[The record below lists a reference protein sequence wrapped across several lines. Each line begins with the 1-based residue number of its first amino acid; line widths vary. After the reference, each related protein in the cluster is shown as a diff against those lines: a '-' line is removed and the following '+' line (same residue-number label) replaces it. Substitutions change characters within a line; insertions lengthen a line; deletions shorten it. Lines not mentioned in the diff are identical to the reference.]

1 KGSYGSVYKARDLK
15 TSEMVA
21 IKVISLSEGEEGYEE
36 IRGEIEML
44 QQCSHPNVVRYLGSY
59 QGEEYLWIV
68 MEYCGGGSVA
78 DLMNVT
84 DEPLE
89 ECQIAYICKEALK
102 GLSYL
107 HSIFKVHRDIKGG
120 NILLT
125 EQGEV
130 KLGDFGVAAQ
140 LTRTMSK
147 RNTFIGT
154 PHWMA
159 PEVIQESRYD
169 GKVDVWALGVSAIE
183 MAEGLPPRSNVHPM
197 RVLFM
202 ISIEPAPMLE
212 DKEKWSL
219 VFHDFIAKCL
229 TKDPRIRPT
238 ASELLKHKFIEKCK
252 SGASAMVPKLE
263 KAKINRAAMAL
274 EAEHVSET
282 IPGYG
287 TLGPRVNEDFGDTV
301 PSKPHQVPNG
311 VPAVGGTVKA
321 GGLEEAEEGDF
332 GSVIIH
338 GGVDIHKTA
347 AKTLLP
353 AIKDPSQASAR
364 GQRLSMADPGED
376 SVSPWLTRKVGASA
390 DTFRAVE
397 SPSTEPKA
405 QAMGSNG
412 TVIGGTTKNEGV
424 NRKALDKLWSIY
436 AAGNTVPI
444 PFLRATDISPIAL
457 LSENV
462 LGSQHLDNVGNVAVE
477 ALQELFTSD
486 AQSKKGRRQN
496 ELPLPPSVYQR
507 LTSSPTLMNLAQA
520 LSYHKMCYEEM
531 PLQELQATQEQQTI
545 QNLCD
550 TLRTILRKS
559 HKVLGIAPVAII
571 DRQLPFKYTVTSR
584 STDVM
589 VNIPPAL
596 AVDSAANVLA
606 EWNAIYDAYN
616 EMTCLMLSIGVE
628 KFDLIQ
634 TFRACKQEEGKPVAE
649 YAIKMKG
656 YLDQLEPLGYVLPQ
670 DLSVDLILNGLTK
683 DFSGFV
689 RNYNMHNMGKTI
701 GELHT
706 MLIEYEKAKGNGKA
720 NGKGKDKQVY
730 IPKPKNPKPTFKEH
744 PTKDDTCHHYKEVG
758 HWKRNCHVY
767 LAELLK
773 KKKQVGTASSSGIFI
788 IELFLFL
795 ISPRCM
801 TLVVVLTFVS
811 QNKVLDEQ
819 KKMEQGALYL
829 YVGNG
834 VRAQVKAIGIF
845 DLVLPNG
852 LVICLDNCHYA
863 PTITRGVVSVHRLI
877 ENGFV
882 QCFMDYGISI
892 SKNDVLYFNG
902 IPRDGIYEI
911 DMHNFVPNVNS
922 IYNLTPRYTPQH
934 NDMSEKRNRTLDMV
948 RSIMNLITLSLS
960 FWDYALDSATRI
972 LNMVPTKKALVKRDT
987 PDKLQQRSVKC
998 IFIGYPK
1005 EMMGYYFYF
1014 PPENKIVVARYAEFF
1029 EQSLISQEIS
1039 GRAIDLKEIQDDDTS
1054 PSKIT
1059 SEIPIEVE
1067 GFELPQPEVIPIRR
1081 SERTHRAPNRLCLYV
1096 EAEEHSLGDLNELTS
1111 YKAAMLDP

>member
-1 KGSYGSVYKARDLK
+1 MDFSPAARRSSRKPTKSELYSTFVVHSDEEDDDAQTQKNPKKADAGDIYATMLCKEDDDPNDDESLPPLLKRLPKDFGVDVDSDDDGESISGTMIVKTGRRRVQSSYRRDESDEEEDEDEEGGDFGTFVVRSEGRENESVSGTFVRRTSGGTGGMSTMSRAVASMQSAGEGFGRPRKGTGTPTSSSQDEEGAHSRQPRSKMSSGSIADSVTREDPSTKYELLHELGKGSYGSVYKARDLK

-84 DEPLE
+84 DEALDE
-89 ECQIAYICKEALK
+89 YQIAYICKEALK

-252 SGASAMVPKLE
+252 FGATAMVPKLE

-287 TLGPRVNEDFGDTV
+287 TLGAKKNEDFGDTV
-301 PSKPHQVPNG
+301 PSKPHHQVANG
-311 VPAVGGTVKA
+311 VPVI
-321 GGLEEAEEGDF
+321 EETTEGDF
-332 GSVIIH
+332 GSVVIH
-338 GGVDIHKTA
+338 GTVGIDKTTA
-347 AKTLLP
+347 DQMTKE
-353 AIKDPSQASAR
+353 PSSSSAD
-364 GQRLSMADPGED
+364 GQIQSMADPGED
-376 SVSPWLTRKVGASA
+376 SVSPWLTKKAV
-390 DTFRAVE
+390 TVE
-397 SPSTEPKA
+397 SEPTS
-405 QAMGSNG
+405 QA
-412 TVIGGTTKNEGV
+412 TIKTEGV

-462 LGSQHLDNVGNVAVE
+462 LGLESQDLDNVGNVAVE
-477 ALQELFTSD
+477 ALQDLFTSD
-486 AQSKKGRRQN
+486 GLSKKPRRQN
-496 ELPLPPSVYQR
+496 DLPLPPSVYQR

-531 PLQELQATQEQQTI
+531 PLQELQASQEQQTI

-550 TLRTILRKS
+550 TLRTILR
-559 HKVLGIAPVAII
+559 L
-571 DRQLPFKYTVTSR
+571 
-584 STDVM
+584 
-589 VNIPPAL
+589 
-596 AVDSAANVLA
+596 
-606 EWNAIYDAYN
+606 
-616 EMTCLMLSIGVE
+616 
-628 KFDLIQ
+628 
-634 TFRACKQEEGKPVAE
+634 
-649 YAIKMKG
+649 
-656 YLDQLEPLGYVLPQ
+656 
-670 DLSVDLILNGLTK
+670 
-683 DFSGFV
+683 
-689 RNYNMHNMGKTI
+689 
-701 GELHT
+701 
-706 MLIEYEKAKGNGKA
+706 
-720 NGKGKDKQVY
+720 
-730 IPKPKNPKPTFKEH
+730 
-744 PTKDDTCHHYKEVG
+744 
-758 HWKRNCHVY
+758 
-767 LAELLK
+767 
-773 KKKQVGTASSSGIFI
+773 
-788 IELFLFL
+788 
-795 ISPRCM
+795 
-801 TLVVVLTFVS
+801 
-811 QNKVLDEQ
+811 
-819 KKMEQGALYL
+819 
-829 YVGNG
+829 
-834 VRAQVKAIGIF
+834 
-845 DLVLPNG
+845 
-852 LVICLDNCHYA
+852 
-863 PTITRGVVSVHRLI
+863 
-877 ENGFV
+877 
-882 QCFMDYGISI
+882 
-892 SKNDVLYFNG
+892 
-902 IPRDGIYEI
+902 
-911 DMHNFVPNVNS
+911 
-922 IYNLTPRYTPQH
+922 
-934 NDMSEKRNRTLDMV
+934 
-948 RSIMNLITLSLS
+948 
-960 FWDYALDSATRI
+960 
-972 LNMVPTKKALVKRDT
+972 
-987 PDKLQQRSVKC
+987 
-998 IFIGYPK
+998 
-1005 EMMGYYFYF
+1005 
-1014 PPENKIVVARYAEFF
+1014 
-1029 EQSLISQEIS
+1029 
-1039 GRAIDLKEIQDDDTS
+1039 
-1054 PSKIT
+1054 
-1059 SEIPIEVE
+1059 
-1067 GFELPQPEVIPIRR
+1067 
-1081 SERTHRAPNRLCLYV
+1081 
-1096 EAEEHSLGDLNELTS
+1096 
-1111 YKAAMLDP
+1111 